1 MNESST
7 TTAPDASVGSPILE
21 YVTIAD
27 AADWID
33 AGMYQ
38 IRQFAYAGKVRAVRY
53 GKLTLVSIDDVE
65 AYGEELRAM
74 KLASSDALAVL
85 EAPLQI
91 INDARGTSHTLESL
105 AGACGVDDLEEA
117 TRADVS
123 RMAHHIGGVL
133 MAGRS

>member
-1 MNESST
+1 MNTSST
-7 TTAPDASVGSPILE
+7 TTAPEASVGSPILE
-21 YVTIAD
+21 YVTIAE

-38 IRQFAYAGKVRAVRY
+38 IREFAHAGKVRAVRY

-65 AYGEELRAM
+65 AYGPELRAM
-74 KLASSDALAVL
+74 KLASAEALSVL
-85 EAPLQI
+85 EAPLQV
-91 INDARGTSHTLESL
+91 INAASGSSHTLESL
-105 AGACGVDDLEEA
+105 AGACGVELEEA

-123 RMAHHIGGVL
+123 RMAQHIGGVL